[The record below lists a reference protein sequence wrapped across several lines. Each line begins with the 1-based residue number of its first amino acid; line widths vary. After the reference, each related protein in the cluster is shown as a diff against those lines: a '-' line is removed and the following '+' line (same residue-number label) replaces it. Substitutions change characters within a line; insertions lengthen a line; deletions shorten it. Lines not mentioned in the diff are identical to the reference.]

1 MTRFLFLLAA
11 IFVGTPFVLADRED
25 RNEHR
30 DRGQRDWHDEEE
42 REDDME
48 RWGDEDEE
56 WDGDDLFELLEQD
69 PAQAIVQMG
78 ASAGLKPEQVRAL
91 LADAMPHLVKQLEK
105 ELRKNPEEAFELLE
119 ELERLFHEFQELRE
133 VDPELANR
141 RAEYHRLKY
150 MARGMGAHVERL
162 RRQARRNASPQVK
175 EAAAHHEA
183 QLHKMLNRLF
193 ELRQEHTTYEV
204 QDLEAEIEELKELKQ
219 ERTENREAILEGQF
233 RKLTRRSTD
242 DW

>member
-1 MTRFLFLLAA
+1 
-11 IFVGTPFVLADRED
+11 
-25 RNEHR
+25 
-30 DRGQRDWHDEEE
+30 
-42 REDDME
+42 ME

-162 RRQARRNASPQVK
+162 RRQGPTKCVAASQGGSRPP
-175 EAAAHHEA
+175 
-183 QLHKMLNRLF
+183 
-193 ELRQEHTTYEV
+193 
-204 QDLEAEIEELKELKQ
+204 
-219 ERTENREAILEGQF
+219 
-233 RKLTRRSTD
+233 RSTTPQD
-242 DW
+242 AESSL